1 MFSSFRYGKEKEKE
15 KLRIKKYLK
24 KSEN

>member
-15 KLRIKKYLK
+15 KIKKYLK
-24 KSEN
+24 KIEN